1 MKDLVVK
8 MFEKQ
13 NNFVWFYDY
22 RHAAEPNMQKWRFID
37 WFKITLKKI
46 IAFFV
51 KTLTFGESQVE
62 TNYLWLNSHSLYF
75 RSETC
80 ERIKQ
85 DSLSIST
92 ALNTSYS
99 NSL

>member
-46 IAFFV
+46 IACFV

-80 ERIKQ
+80 EIDK
-85 DSLSIST
+85 LSCLIIST